1 MKTCSFPEDKVSVE
15 FNSDSSVKSITLD
28 EGKVTSY
35 TAAQLLAMS
44 LNTDSTTSD
53 YVDEDGRYDDAYV
66 TIPFI
71 QLYDNNV
78 YTYRFYQQERRQL

>member
-1 MKTCSFPEDKVSVE
+1 
-15 FNSDSSVKSITLD
+15 
-28 EGKVTSY
+28 
-35 TAAQLLAMS
+35 MS

-78 YTYRFYQQERRQL
+78 YTYRFINKKDGSFDASEMRYDVHEKITNRWK